1 VRPALA
7 VLWRDARLA
16 LFARKVLPLQL
27 LGSLALVLSYIAV
40 FYCCARAIGVERPA
54 AELLP
59 LIPPVLLAFFVYFH
73 RRRAEQ
79 EGVDAG
85 RLRYGKKKSAA

>member
-1 VRPALA
+1 M
-7 VLWRDARLA
+7 
-16 LFARKVLPLQL
+16 
-27 LGSLALVLSYIAV
+27 I
-40 FYCCARAIGVERPA
+40 
-54 AELLP
+54 LP

-79 EGVDAG
+79 EGVDSR